1 MRLILL
7 GPPGAGKGTQ
17 ARKVAERYG
26 IPQIATGDILRGAV
40 KEDTELG
47 RKASSLR
54 ASARRIASFLDAG
67 QLVPDDLMLDLV
79 RERLGRD
86 DCSGGFILDGFP
98 RTLPQAEGLERV
110 LMDLG
115 KTLDAVLSVK
125 VDSELLVKR
134 LTARRV
140 CAHCG
145 RGYNLWTQPPLRE
158 GVCDVCGGPLIQR
171 SDDVEET
178 IRNRLKV
185 YEDRTAP
192 LEQFY
197 RDKGFLHL
205 LDGVGTIGEVFERVV
220 ACLDGMA
227 SARKIKVKRLKTKV
241 PSLPP

>member
-17 ARKVAERYG
+17 AQKTSERYG

-47 RKASSLR
+47 RKA
-54 ASARRIASFLDAG
+54 ASFLDAG

-79 RERLGRD
+79 RQRLGRD
-86 DCSGGFILDGFP
+86 DCSAGFILDGFP
-98 RTLPQAEGLERV
+98 RSLPQAEGLEGV
-110 LMDLG
+110 LTDLG
-115 KTLDAVLSVK
+115 KAIDGVLSVK
-125 VDSELLVKR
+125 VAPELLVKR

-140 CAHCG
+140 CADCG
-145 RGYNLWTQPPLRE
+145 QGYNLQTQPPLKE

-185 YEDRTAP
+185 YENQTAP

-197 RDKGFLHL
+197 RGKAFLHII
-205 LDGVGTIGEVFERVV
+205 DGVGTIEEVFERLVG
-220 ACLDGMA
+220 CLDELDLG
-227 SARKIKVKRLKTKV
+227 KGL
-241 PSLPP
+241 